1 MDEACSVHDKG
12 EVLVRVCVLCDPP
25 PAVSKAENIEEH
37 Q

>member
-12 EVLVRVCVLCDPP
+12 EVLVCMLCDPP